1 MSSSD
6 SEEARRCAMYT
17 IWCVSHAYGTD
28 TLFIPKILNDA
39 PPDTTGLPPP
49 ERTIEVRTEHT
60 YSGEQ
65 AVNLFNMTPF
75 FWNASEELQARV
87 NRGEVDFATPINFV
101 ISTYRL

>member
-1 MSSSD
+1 M
-6 SEEARRCAMYT
+6 
-17 IWCVSHAYGTD
+17 
-28 TLFIPKILNDA
+28 
-39 PPDTTGLPPP
+39 
-49 ERTIEVRTEHT
+49 RTEHT